1 MKEHQACV
9 RKGDSDK
16 SALAEHTESTGHAIH
31 WCETEIL
38 QSESRIRKTKEGGA
52 KHVSLPKRNMFF
64 SIETVGENSLVIIY
78 GTIMAILNT
87 K

>member
-38 QSESRIRKTKEGGA
+38 QSESRKDQRRWSEACFIAKK
-52 KHVSLPKRNMFF
+52 KHVLFSRDSGRKLPGNY
-64 SIETVGENSLVIIY
+64 S
-78 GTIMAILNT
+78 AILNT